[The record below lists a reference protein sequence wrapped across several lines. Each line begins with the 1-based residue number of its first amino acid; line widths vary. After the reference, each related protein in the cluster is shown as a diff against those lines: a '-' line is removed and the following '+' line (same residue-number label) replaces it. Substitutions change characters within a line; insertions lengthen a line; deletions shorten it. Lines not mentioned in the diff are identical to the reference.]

1 MSTTQFEQI
10 QALHDQLDQTS
21 EWFSQIN
28 QLVGADPEEPAVNS
42 VADYVHKARLDKE
55 VLEIVR
61 DENEVNKKN
70 IFKFSAQIGE
80 LKDQV
85 HQLGLLLEQTATE
98 RNRAQESEKE
108 LLDRRDEL
116 LEELEKHQ
124 DPTENEK
131 RLLAQQQKGFMA
143 EIEKLKASLKIDESL
158 VKQLARKCEDMLVEN
173 ECLKVELQQEKDGRC
188 ADLDELES
196 ENSCDFCDKER
207 EVLTKRDAGYD
218 EWTCRPCHKE
228 QYPEQYVEIYDGQ
241 ALIDAAK

>member
-70 IFKFSAQIGE
+70 VFKFSVQIGE
-80 LKDQV
+80 LK
-85 HQLGLLLEQTATE
+85 E
-98 RNRAQESEKE
+98 
-108 LLDRRDEL
+108 
-116 LEELEKHQ
+116 
-124 DPTENEK
+124 
-131 RLLAQQQKGFMA
+131 
-143 EIEKLKASLKIDESL
+143 
-158 VKQLARKCEDMLVEN
+158 
-173 ECLKVELQQEKDGRC
+173 ELQQEKDGRC

-196 ENSCDFCDKER
+196 EIEKLKDQVRQLQEEEEEKCEECGKALEGDDKCEAGCPAYDKGLINSEEMENEEK
-207 EVLTKRDAGYD
+207 
-218 EWTCRPCHKE
+218 
-228 QYPEQYVEIYDGQ
+228 EIYDGQ